1 MQVISRPQLEK
12 RCCVASSPNFD
23 MAYNVAPPAL
33 QPHCL
38 RHAPRVR
45 LRHAPRVRLRH
56 TSYAPEMLSHL
67 GFRI

>member
-45 LRHAPRVRLRH
+45 LRH